1 MSLLYYIQYENTQ
14 KCTNIGIFECGL
26 CNKCKTFIAIRAI
39 SILTENL
46 QFHQAINTETD
57 LSITTSNRKVPE

>member
-26 CNKCKTFIAIRAI
+26 CNKCKTFIVNRAF

-57 LSITTSNRKVPE
+57 LSITTSNRKVPK